1 MEYIRL
7 GRTEL
12 QASVMGLGCGGHSR
26 LGQATGRTEKES
38 VAIVQQ
44 ALDYGVNFI
53 DTAESYG
60 TEPIVGKALAGVPR
74 DAYILSTKKSLR
86 QEDQWITA
94 AELKA
99 GLERSLKTLNTDYVD
114 IYHLHGLLP
123 DQYDYACSELV
134 PALESLKEQGKIRFS
149 GVTEMFGRDPQ
160 HAMLSRATQD
170 PYWDVIMVG
179 FNILN
184 QSARQHVFP
193 HTKANDI
200 GVLIMF
206 AVRRALRSREN
217 FAEMVAYLHE
227 QQLLDPATQ
236 SLAAVE
242 AVFGT
247 AGGAASM
254 QDAAYRF
261 CRYED
266 GVHVTLSG
274 TGNPDHLA
282 ANHESLL
289 RPPLPAAT
297 TTALKDMFGHIDSV
311 SGN

>member
-12 QASVMGLGCGGHSR
+12 QVSVMGLGCGGHSR
-26 LGQATGRTEKES
+26 LGQATGRTKEES
-38 VAIVQQ
+38 AAIVRQ

-53 DTAESYG
+53 DTAEAYG
-60 TEPIVGKALAGVPR
+60 TEPIVADALADVSR
-74 DAYILSTKKSLR
+74 DSYILSTKKSLR
-86 QEDQWITA
+86 QDDQWITA
-94 AELKA
+94 AQLKA

-179 FNILN
+179 FNLLN
-184 QSARQHVFP
+184 QSARQRVFP

-217 FAEMVAYLHE
+217 LIEMVEYLHE

-242 AVFGT
+242 AVLGT
-247 AGGAASM
+247 AGGAESI

-274 TGNPDHLA
+274 TGNPEHLA
-282 ANHESLL
+282 VNHESLL

-297 TTALKDMFGHIDSV
+297 TAALQDLFGHIDSV